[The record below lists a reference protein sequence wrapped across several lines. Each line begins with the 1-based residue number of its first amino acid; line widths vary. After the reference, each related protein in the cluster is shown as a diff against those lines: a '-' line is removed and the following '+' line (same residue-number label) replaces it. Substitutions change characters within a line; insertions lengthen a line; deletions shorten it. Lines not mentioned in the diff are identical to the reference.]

1 MSIVEKAL
9 KKLQSAGT
17 SPPAIKASAAAVSNS
32 HLETNVVRAP
42 VARSTRVVPIDLVEL
57 RKAGFLAPED
67 QERRMSQQFRQLKRP
82 LIDAALDRGGKGVP
96 NGHVLMVASAMPGEG
111 KTFTSMNLALSL
123 AVEKDVHVLLVD
135 GDVAKPHI
143 SRQLGV
149 SEEPGLL
156 DVLVDHAFDVESA
169 VLQTDFPNL
178 SLLPA
183 GKQTEDATE
192 LLASGRM
199 AEVMKALVGRDR
211 QRIVLLDS
219 PPLVLTTESHAVAQ
233 IAGQILLV
241 VRAGVTPQRVLMDA
255 IGRLGDH
262 PSVSLVLNQS
272 VAESPGGYYYVA
284 YGDSGRTTAEP

>member
-17 SPPAIKASAAAVSNS
+17 SPPASKASAAAVSNS
-32 HLETNVVRAP
+32 HLETNVGRAP

-67 QERRMSQQFRQLKRP
+67 QERRMFFLFRLLKRP
-82 LIDAALDRGGKGVP
+82 LIDAALDRGGKGVL

-123 AVEKDVHVLLVD
+123 AVEKDVHVQLVD

-156 DVLVDHAFDVESA
+156 DELVDHAFDGECA
-169 VLQTDFPNL
+169 VLLSVFRIL

-183 GKQTEDATE
+183 CMQTEDATE

-199 AEVMKALVGRDR
+199 AEVLIALVG
-211 QRIVLLDS
+211 
-219 PPLVLTTESHAVAQ
+219 
-233 IAGQILLV
+233 
-241 VRAGVTPQRVLMDA
+241 
-255 IGRLGDH
+255 
-262 PSVSLVLNQS
+262 
-272 VAESPGGYYYVA
+272 
-284 YGDSGRTTAEP
+284 